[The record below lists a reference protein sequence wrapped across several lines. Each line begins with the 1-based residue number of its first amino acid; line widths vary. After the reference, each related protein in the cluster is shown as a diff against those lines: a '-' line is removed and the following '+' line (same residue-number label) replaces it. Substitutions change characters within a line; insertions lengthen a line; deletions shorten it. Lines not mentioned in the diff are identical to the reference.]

1 MPLDHTRFKRR
12 LPGDN
17 LPPTS
22 SVVDVVSARAALPKD
37 RTTKGRTVAGKVT
50 QIQMHAVTGS
60 GQLTADLQGHSLLE
74 ELLEEVRVIRSYLE
88 GSAESTGEKHD
99 AAK

>member
-1 MPLDHTRFKRR
+1 
-12 LPGDN
+12 
-17 LPPTS
+17 
-22 SVVDVVSARAALPKD
+22 
-37 RTTKGRTVAGKVT
+37 
-50 QIQMHAVTGS
+50 MHAVTGS